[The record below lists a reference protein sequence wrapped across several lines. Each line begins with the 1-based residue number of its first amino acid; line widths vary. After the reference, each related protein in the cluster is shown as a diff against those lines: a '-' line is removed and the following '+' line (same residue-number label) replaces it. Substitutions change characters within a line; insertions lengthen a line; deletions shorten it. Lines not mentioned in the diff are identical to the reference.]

1 MGMNKQDQQIRN
13 TAQEGFLCRYIF
25 LLCVIACIFSM
36 SSCFDNEGLDFEVN
50 ETLIQEKLRERID
63 DYHKTRLTTC
73 MVAILDDA
81 ENYVDTF
88 IVNLINHDI
97 LDGLMFPEKPLKPVY
112 PLRIVLDDSTRVL
125 PLFMEEE

>member
-1 MGMNKQDQQIRN
+1 MVMSKVADKHIINRRKSQSI
-13 TAQEGFLCRYIF
+13 RYILF
-25 LLCVIACIFSM
+25 CLLVAGITAL
-36 SSCFDNEGLDFEVN
+36 SSCLDNEGLDFEVD
-50 ETLIQEKLRERID
+50 EALIQKKLQERLD
-63 DYHKTRLTTC
+63 DYHKTRMTTC
-73 MVAILDDA
+73 MIAILDDA